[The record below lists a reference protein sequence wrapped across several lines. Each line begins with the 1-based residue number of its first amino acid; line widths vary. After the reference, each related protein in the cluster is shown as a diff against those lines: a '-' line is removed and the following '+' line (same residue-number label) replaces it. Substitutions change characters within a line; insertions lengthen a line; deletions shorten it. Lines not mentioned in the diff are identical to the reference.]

1 MKYESPAIELLAAS
15 DDTIMTGSLGN
26 MNVVDLWDMLVQDI

>member
-1 MKYESPAIELLAAS
+1 MKYESPSIELLAAP
-15 DDTIMTGSLGN
+15 DDTIMGSLG